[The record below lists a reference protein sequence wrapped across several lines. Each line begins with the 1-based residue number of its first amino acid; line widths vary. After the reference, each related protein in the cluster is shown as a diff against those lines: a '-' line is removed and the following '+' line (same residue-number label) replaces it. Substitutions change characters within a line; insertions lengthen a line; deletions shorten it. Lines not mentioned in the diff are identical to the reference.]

1 MLRKPMVAAIICVIV
16 VLLST
21 VVSVRTK
28 LGPKCEDVRDSF
40 TAAGGIADQ
49 LETVCDASA
58 GLVNLAESYEL
69 ADFEAFNSGDLC
81 VALRVAINNS
91 EPSSLKNLYS
101 LLKANMSV
109 IIAEL
114 QRADLSEKDE
124 ALLAEY
130 SAQLEKAQAAISA
143 DPYNS
148 SVKAFLQEL
157 GGFSRGMARLCG
169 VRLPEQFA

>member
-1 MLRKPMVAAIICVIV
+1 MLKKPIVAAIICVIV

-21 VVSVRTK
+21 VVSVRAR
-28 LGPKCEDVRDSF
+28 LNPQCEAVSESF
-40 TAAGGIADQ
+40 RSPGGIADQ

-69 ADFEAFNSGDLC
+69 ADFESFNSGDLC

-91 EPSSLKNLYS
+91 EPSSLMNLYS
-101 LLKANMSV
+101 LLKANLSV
-109 IIAEL
+109 ITAEL
-114 QRADLSEKDE
+114 QRADLSDKD
-124 ALLAEY
+124 AQLLAEY

-169 VRLPEQFA
+169 VDLPQQFA